1 MTKLNLKLIIQW
13 IYIKKGYSFNIIKNV
28 NSRHIMGTN
37 NVFKNTLTFT
47 KKKNIYINMKT

>member
-47 KKKNIYINMKT
+47 KKNIYI